1 MGIIVIRLKNFLV
14 AMRRTL
20 VRALAATTKGFL
32 DIDLLRCTNLS
43 NLIKIN
49 SHNIYILKIAYDS

>member
-1 MGIIVIRLKNFLV
+1 MGIIVIRLKNFVV

-20 VRALAATTKGFL
+20 VRALAATMKGFL

-49 SHNIYILKIAYDS
+49 SHKYLYLKNRL